1 MLKMNHNTNQAIKL
15 QVKARKQQNREF
27 KRLYKLAV
35 KTIRRLDENKPTK
48 QALIND
54 LLECNNIEI
63 IHFLGHITPKTKA
76 EYIEG
81 INKLL
86 EFESAAYEYE
96 NKMVYKVG
104 LQGKRELIDNL
115 KCYSGG
121 FGAITE
127 HIRRHHK
134 YIDLKNKITN
144 ISEG

>member
-1 MLKMNHNTNQAIKL
+1 MSNQAIKL
-15 QVKARKQQNREF
+15 QVKARKQQNKEF

-63 IHFLGHITPKTKA
+63 IHFLGHITPKTKT
-76 EYIEG
+76 EYIQA
-81 INKLL
+81 INELL
-86 EFESAAYEYE
+86 EFESATYEYE

-104 LQGKRELIDNL
+104 AEGKRELIDNL

-127 HIRRHHK
+127 HVRLHHK
-134 YIDLKNKITN
+134 ANDSLDDLREKIGLKKK
-144 ISEG
+144 E

>member
-1 MLKMNHNTNQAIKL
+1 MSNHIIKL
-15 QVKARKQQNREF
+15 QVKARKQQDREF
-27 KRLYKLAV
+27 KRLYKKAV
-35 KTIRRLDENKPTK
+35 STIRRLKETKPTK

-63 IHFLGHITPKTKA
+63 IHFLGHIKPKTKA
-76 EYIEG
+76 EYIQA

-86 EFESAAYEYE
+86 EFESASHEYDA
-96 NKMVYKVG
+96 KMVYKVG
-104 LQGKRELIDNL
+104 AEGKRELIEGL

-127 HIRRHHK
+127 HIRKHHR